1 MLFSFGCTRS
11 NNRLTLKGEN
21 LCFVRQLV
29 AVIFLLKI
37 TRLMKGSK
45 LRFML
50 SLIHKEM
57 ILRSVCIKQ
66 IEEWKW
72 GWTQAQ
78 STEMRRPHN

>member
-1 MLFSFGCTRS
+1 
-11 NNRLTLKGEN
+11 
-21 LCFVRQLV
+21 
-29 AVIFLLKI
+29 
-37 TRLMKGSK
+37 MKGSK

-78 STEMRRPHN
+78 SIEMRRPHN